1 MLKTN
6 AMNCFRK
13 GRENEMNISIK
24 LFAGFRQNR
33 FKMEEREIPENS
45 TIIDVLNQLGINEPE
60 LGVAMIDGRHVT
72 TDHVLQTGVTISLF
86 PKVGGG

>member
-1 MLKTN
+1 MTILV
-6 AMNCFRK
+6 
-13 GRENEMNISIK
+13 K

-33 FKMEEREIPENS
+33 FKQEEREIMENS
-45 TIIDVLNQLGINEPE
+45 TIADVLKQLGIDEPE

-72 TDHVLQTGVTISLF
+72 ADHVLQTGVTISLF